1 MGAKTKDEA
10 ARKGIQAQYELMN
23 AFEEDGIMA
32 TQTVEQVQRLA
43 PYLEGL
49 EKRVLQTAFGE
60 FDGSKQTSPGLLDT
74 PLGLP
79 EYQVAGMDPLQ
90 LAAQEQALNQFGMF
104 QPFVQTAGQLATTGI
119 GQGLQM
125 LDPSQ
130 GVQAFMNP
138 YQQNVIDEINRQA
151 AIGQQGID
159 AKAVQQGAFGGSRQG
174 IQAAEQEGRRLGK
187 IGEFLSKGFDTAL
200 GASQKAAQLFG
211 GLGQAASSI
220 GDLGRLQSELGRAD
234 IGMLSQLGRVGQAQS
249 QAEIDA
255 NRQNL
260 MQGIMEPFT
269 RLELG
274 SSLLKGT
281 PSGSLSS
288 TFRSAT
294 TPGANPFLQ
303 GVGAYTALQGA
314 GMGGATAK

>member
-1 MGAKTKDEA
+1 MS
-10 ARKGIQAQYELMN
+10 
-23 AFEEDGIMA
+23 
-32 TQTVEQVQRLA
+32 TQTIEQVQRLA

-49 EKRVLQTAFGE
+49 EKRILQSAFGE
-60 FDGSKQTSPGLLDT
+60 FDGEEQTSKGLLDT
-74 PLGLP
+74 ALSLP
-79 EYQVAGMDPLQ
+79 EYEVAKMDPLQ

-104 QPFVQTAGQLATTGI
+104 QPYVQTAGQLATSGI
-119 GQGLQM
+119 AQGLGM
-125 LDPSQ
+125 LDPSKSIDQ
-130 GVQAFMNP
+130 FMNP

-151 AIGQQGID
+151 AIGQNKLAGQ
-159 AKAVQQGAFGGSRQG
+159 AVQAGAFGGARQG

-200 GASQKAAQLFG
+200 NASQKAAQLFG
-211 GLGQAASSI
+211 GLGQAASGI
-220 GDLGRLQSELGRAD
+220 GDIGRLQSELGRAD
-234 IGMLSQLGRVGQAQS
+234 IGMLSQLGGIGQTQS
-249 QAEIDA
+249 QAELDA
-255 NRQNL
+255 KRQNL

-288 TFRSAT
+288 TFKSAT
-294 TPGANPFLQ
+294 TPSANPFLQ

-314 GMGGATAK
+314 GMSGATSS

>member
-1 MGAKTKDEA
+1 MS
-10 ARKGIQAQYELMN
+10 
-23 AFEEDGIMA
+23 
-32 TQTVEQVQRLA
+32 TQTVEQIQRLA

-49 EKRVLQTAFGE
+49 EKRILQTAFGE
-60 FDGSKQTSPGLLDT
+60 FDGDTQTSKGLLDT
-74 PLGLP
+74 RLGLP
-79 EYQVAGMDPLQ
+79 QQQVAGLDPLQ
-90 LAAQEQALNQFGMF
+90 LAAQQQALQQFGMF
-104 QPFVQTAGQLATTGI
+104 QPMVQTAGQLAASGI
-119 GQGLQM
+119 GQGMAM

-151 AIGQQGID
+151 AIGQQGLD
-159 AKAVQQGAFGGSRQG
+159 AQAVRSGAFGGSRAG

-200 GASQKAAQLFG
+200 GASQRAAQLFG
-211 GLGQAASSI
+211 GLGQAASGI

-234 IGMLSQLGRVGQAQS
+234 IGMLSQLGRVGQQQS
-249 QAEIDA
+249 QAELDA
-255 NRQNL
+255 QRQNL

-288 TFRSAT
+288 TFKSAT
-294 TPGANPFLQ
+294 TPDANPFLQ
-303 GVGAYTALQGA
+303 GVGAYTALQSA
-314 GMGGATAK
+314 GIGGSKAK